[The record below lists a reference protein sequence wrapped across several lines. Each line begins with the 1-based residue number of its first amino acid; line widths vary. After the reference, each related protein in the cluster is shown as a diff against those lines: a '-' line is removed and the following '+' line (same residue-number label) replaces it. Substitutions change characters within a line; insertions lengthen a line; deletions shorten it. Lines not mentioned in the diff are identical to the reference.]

1 MRSAELVAART
12 DDNQKA
18 HEVLTSA
25 LQATLTDPGIQSRV
39 VSSLKA
45 DAPRML
51 SEHRR
56 INARFMARLHKRW
69 GTALDLFYIV
79 QVASEE
85 IGADVYRAAC
95 SDELNRDERGLLEA
109 VSGLHARA
117 CRVSF
122 EVYELLEA
130 GFPKGA
136 QARART
142 LHELAVVACVLSK
155 LGRMPGH
162 EDIGRRFAAF
172 DHVSNW
178 KDAQEHQKYAD
189 RLGQDPLTP
198 EEMKQIK
205 AARDAAAQ
213 EFPGLDARLGWAG
226 DVPGLKSRTLAE
238 LEVLAGIDHL
248 RPYYS
253 WASHEVH
260 ANPKG
265 SRLNLVDGS
274 DGQMKLTGRTNTGL
288 ADPAQS
294 ALIALHQTTS
304 ALITCPG
311 ASTPSGVLGTQV
323 VAALLDDA
331 CQEFARISHG
341 TASRAV
347 SPPEDPISPLRS
359 VGADVAAVEVLGWR
373 TCGGSVESRER
384 AFGRTR
390 RI

>member
-1 MRSAELVAART
+1 MVRSAELVAVRT
-12 DDNQKA
+12 DDDEKA
-18 HEVLTSA
+18 HQVLASA
-25 LQATLTDPGIQSRV
+25 LQATLTDPDIQSRL

-56 INARFMARLHKRW
+56 LNARFMARLHKRW

-85 IGADVYRAAC
+85 IGADAYRAAC

-109 VSGLHARA
+109 VSGLQARA

-130 GFPKGA
+130 GFPRGA

-142 LHELAVVACVLSK
+142 LHEIAVVAFVLSK
-155 LGRMPGH
+155 LGGTPGH

-178 KDAQEHQKYAD
+178 KDAQEHQKYAH
-189 RLGQDPLTP
+189 RLGQEPLNP

-205 AARDAAAQ
+205 AARDAAVQ
-213 EFPGLDARLGWAG
+213 EFPDLDRKLGWAG
-226 DVPGLKSRTLAE
+226 DVPGLKSRTLTE

-265 SRLNLVDGS
+265 SRLNIVDGS
-274 DGQMKLTGRTNTGL
+274 DGQVKLTGRTNIGL

-294 ALIALHQTTS
+294 ALIALNQTTS
-304 ALITCPG
+304 ALIVCPG
-311 ASTPSGVLGTQV
+311 ASTPSGILGMQA
-323 VAALLDDA
+323 VAALLEEA
-331 CQEFARISHG
+331 CQEFARISREM
-341 TASRAV
+341 AS
-347 SPPEDPISPLRS
+347 
-359 VGADVAAVEVLGWR
+359 
-373 TCGGSVESRER
+373 
-384 AFGRTR
+384 
-390 RI
+390 